1 MVKVCSE
8 CSLEGLFFQFIP
20 AIRLS
25 NLIRRVA
32 ATHSSGDCNKPTGE
46 QNE

>member
-1 MVKVCSE
+1 MIKVCREFSI
-8 CSLEGLFFQFIP
+8 EGLLLQFIP

-32 ATHSSGDCNKPTGE
+32 VAHSGGDCNKPTGE
-46 QNE
+46 QDE